1 VCAHGSGVIE
11 HDRTETAGIKE
22 AFGAHASK
30 LKISSI
36 KAQVNHKPETL
47 NRDSASKLKISF
59 EIKPELRHLGK
70 RCARYHIVDLETL
83 NPKP

>member
-36 KAQVNHKPETL
+36 KAQVNPERETL
-47 NRDSASKLKISF
+47 NPDCASKLKISSIKA
-59 EIKPELRHLGK
+59 EIKPEPNRVNLREDVLSTTSS
-70 RCARYHIVDLETL
+70 IV
-83 NPKP
+83 KP